1 MSTQPLPGEPGQGS
15 TLSLQLED
23 HIFRI
28 MDNHFRLIA
37 ELGACD
43 WNLNAQTESL
53 SFLVDGGHT
62 TLDEVPAHLVGK
74 PR

>member
-62 TLDEVPAHLVGK
+62 TLAEVPAHLVGK